1 MTYFN
6 NAGTL
11 EELRKQYKELLKIHH
26 PDNAN
31 GSEDVTKEINA
42 EYDKLFKVL
51 EDKHD
56 TAHQEKTDNTESDYS
71 KNMYDWENDKTLR
84 EVLQQIISLS
94 GITINLVGA
103 WIWLDGNTYPYKD
116 ALKDIGFKW
125 SKQRKMWHWHNGEYI
140 RKGNSKIAFVEIE
153 NKYGSKK
160 FRTKEKIMLQ
170 A

>member
-6 NAGTL
+6 NVRTL
-11 EELRKQYKELLKIHH
+11 DELRKQYKELIKIHH
-26 PDNAN
+26 PDNGGNVAEMQ
-31 GSEDVTKEINA
+31 SINA

-51 EDKHD
+51 KNKHESE
-56 TAHQEKTDNTESDYS
+56 TADNTSNDKS
-71 KNMYDWENDKTLR
+71 ANMYDWENDKALR
-84 EVLQQIISLS
+84 EVLQQIINFS

-116 ALKDIGFKW
+116 ALKNIGFKW
-125 SKQRKMWHWHNGEYI
+125 SAQRKMWYWHNGEYI
-140 RKGNSKIAFVEIE
+140 RKGNSKITFTEIE

-160 FRTKEKIMLQ
+160 FKTEEKIMLQ